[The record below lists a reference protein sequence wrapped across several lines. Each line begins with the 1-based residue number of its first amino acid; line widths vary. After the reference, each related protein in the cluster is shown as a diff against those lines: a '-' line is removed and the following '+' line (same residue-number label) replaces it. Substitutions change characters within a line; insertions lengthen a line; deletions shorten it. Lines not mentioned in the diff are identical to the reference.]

1 MFYYNTCL
9 YLRAD
14 ICIMLLT
21 VPMLFSIYD
30 CSPSK
35 YMVFFVCVEFEFLSR
50 SELVWALKFSC
61 DHAWCVIVI

>member
-21 VPMLFSIYD
+21 VPILLSIYDVYGLRLFSIQIHGYF
-30 CSPSK
+30 
-35 YMVFFVCVEFEFLSR
+35 YMCGV
-50 SELVWALKFSC
+50 
-61 DHAWCVIVI
+61 